1 MLLKHPVCEMSSLRK
16 VFTRT
21 LIKKLAQLNNW
32 VEFSRNR
39 KGKVWEFRCDGKI
52 GGADKCYHCG
62 HRGATD
68 GFPSAPKNRL
78 LKCQTGGLLAGTY
91 IVGPFWPAKHSL
103 PLTCL
108 KMLFDHQYIVW
119 GKQLGNLKPLNQTRK
134 TAKTSGQL
142 FVSDPFDPPTFLP
155 SPLGHHC
162 ALSKEKFSQKG
173 LKQN

>member
-32 VEFSRNR
+32 VEFSRSVVWNR

-78 LKCQTGGLLAGTY
+78 LKCQTCWLDLYCQTLLTRQILQTSSMFADGLHQDKLEENKNEIKKNCNVSKQEVNDLWGGLL
-91 IVGPFWPAKHSL
+91 
-103 PLTCL
+103 
-108 KMLFDHQYIVW
+108 
-119 GKQLGNLKPLNQTRK
+119 
-134 TAKTSGQL
+134 
-142 FVSDPFDPPTFLP
+142 SDPFDPPTYSAIPPKL
-155 SPLGHHC
+155 LVI
-162 ALSKEKFSQKG
+162 
-173 LKQN
+173 